1 MDTQKEESMSTV
13 STQLDITGIASNN
26 SVDAFNDDPQDS
38 VNSAEPTQSTNRH
51 TDNHDALN
59 QSNSNRSSE
68 NGATSAKEKTQHS
81 LPSEIM
87 IAVFGLLS
95 IQHLI
100 ICQRVSRDFRVIA
113 RTIMLDKLG
122 GQVMNCQRQHCP
134 QCHRQQQ
141 QQQWQRSLGNTGGGG
156 GYHGLPPLP
165 HHYLAN
171 NTSTLLASVPP
182 TVQHHHHQQP
192 QDPLQHQLHY
202 HFYQHQ
208 STEDMAQHHQTDLHI
223 HHQSH
228 SYNIQQGPQNQ
239 QSFSGSESHHASQYY
254 HTASCVAP
262 GNIALFLFPYHDHT
276 PTSWQ
281 DRQSVHFVCT
291 GIDRLKEQLVFSPI
305 YPETGDCLQFNTN
318 TWNLPSTFVSGYF
331 GEGGPGSYS
340 APPQSAL
347 ALHGQQNRNNNYSV
361 SSSTIANGSINTES
375 SYKSPSTGLDL
386 FDYSTGRPRFPGG
399 GRSSNG
405 QAKIDSLNSTSYSFA
420 NQFNRSPSR
429 TPSSLASSSTFSLSS
444 SSSSSSITSFTP
456 STPTRS
462 SLTSLTPPSPSWAN
476 INGHGGEHYSVIG
489 IKHGNW
495 PEDRQAAGRWWGG
508 GLHSSMTQESMVY
521 MPWIGASSG
530 FDFHGEGALNSSQDP
545 RMENASPTSKTNA
558 AVAKDGCSTK
568 IHRHHMHLSSSR
580 VHNPPAHHHR
590 FLCLHHDQLMA
601 DIAAF
606 NTATAADPKS
616 RDSTNPARPNK
627 TPVMTAGS
635 RYLEVDYSAKVTE
648 SKRCLFCLST
658 PCKANLEIQVK
669 FDQLRVSLDWV
680 LSGFDQKPR
689 SHGSTMMAGAI
700 SMANATRQGQVP
712 S

>member
-1 MDTQKEESMSTV
+1 
-13 STQLDITGIASNN
+13 
-26 SVDAFNDDPQDS
+26 
-38 VNSAEPTQSTNRH
+38 
-51 TDNHDALN
+51 
-59 QSNSNRSSE
+59 
-68 NGATSAKEKTQHS
+68 
-81 LPSEIM
+81 
-87 IAVFGLLS
+87 
-95 IQHLI
+95 
-100 ICQRVSRDFRVIA
+100 
-113 RTIMLDKLG
+113 
-122 GQVMNCQRQHCP
+122 
-134 QCHRQQQ
+134 
-141 QQQWQRSLGNTGGGG
+141 
-156 GYHGLPPLP
+156 
-165 HHYLAN
+165 
-171 NTSTLLASVPP
+171 
-182 TVQHHHHQQP
+182 
-192 QDPLQHQLHY
+192 
-202 HFYQHQ
+202 
-208 STEDMAQHHQTDLHI
+208 MAQYHQTDLHI

-420 NQFNRSPSR
+420 N
-429 TPSSLASSSTFSLSS
+429 
-444 SSSSSSITSFTP
+444 
-456 STPTRS
+456 
-462 SLTSLTPPSPSWAN
+462 
-476 INGHGGEHYSVIG
+476 HVIG
-489 IKHGNW
+489 IKHGKW